1 LRERIAERNDFI
13 TKQCTF
19 AHGIV
24 FLPFDKRHH
33 IFTRRQLPVHR
44 LFVDCVLL

>member
-1 LRERIAERNDFI
+1 MGLEKLLAERNDFI

-24 FLPFDKRHH
+24 SLPFDE
-33 IFTRRQLPVHR
+33 RQLPVHR